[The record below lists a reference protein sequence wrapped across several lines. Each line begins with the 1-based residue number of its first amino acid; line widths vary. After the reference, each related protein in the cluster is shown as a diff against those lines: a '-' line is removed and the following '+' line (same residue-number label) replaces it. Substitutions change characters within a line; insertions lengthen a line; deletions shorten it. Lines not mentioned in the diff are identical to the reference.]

1 MKRIS
6 TFGARALM
14 TLALLVMT
22 AVSAMAVNVTYR
34 LTTHIDGRTLTA
46 TVQQNPGTAPN
57 LPKDMKRGFTEY
69 LYYDETRTTTVSA
82 IPNEEECIIEVG
94 YVFRPPFVLSDETDQ
109 IPYNVSISNGRGY
122 IHLDNNGKMHCY
134 PTEGVRHK
142 IYFYGDC
149 YCLWVVNNEGEYI
162 TWTADQSSRTTV
174 SAAPQVG
181 WQLLENLHIF
191 YAELVKHF
199 SLGTYVANQNA
210 PGTYMYAQKNMNASA
225 TSNENKTATASILD
239 NENRFIDNSGNFGSD
254 ASLPYSMFV
263 YSAEEGSSEQ
273 YPFVITYYILRGYP
287 PYGIKDYFTLPLRTA
302 VDVEQPG
309 RGKSTGANDSDQK
322 ILDALDSRRDIENY
336 DYAYYHDVQMTQKY
350 GIAGASYNQSNP
362 WMCEPGPTISSGFYG
377 KNAIPANLDHNV
389 VVWVLETIKD
399 EATISDRWTTIML
412 PFSVTEEQLQDI
424 GNILVNEFDH
434 VEGSGDSYN
443 LKFKAVTQMNSYTPY
458 LIKATD
464 ANAVAYG
471 KLFASEAGEGGESRI
486 DKIATQGT
494 TVSMVGTLANK
505 KLTYQDDNPY
515 LFFMGYKTADD
526 LNETPKFY
534 HVVNNNRTIGARHAW
549 FEIKDP
555 NASSGARSLSIVSET
570 ETGIQEIVNP
580 DGTSY
585 PVANI
590 YNVKGQLIRANAT
603 STDGLPKGIY
613 IIGGRKLIVK

>member
-46 TVQQNPGTAPN
+46 TVPQNAGTAPN
-57 LPKDMKRGFTEY
+57 LPKDMRRGFTDY

-82 IPNEEECIIEVG
+82 IPNEDCIIEVG

-109 IPYNVSISNGRGY
+109 IPYNVSIGRGIGY
-122 IHLDNNGKMHCY
+122 VHLDNDGKIHCY
-134 PTEGVRHK
+134 GQAGARDK
-142 IYFYGDC
+142 IYFYGDS
-149 YCLWVVNNEGEYI
+149 YCLWVGNSHNTYI
-162 TWTADQSSRTTV
+162 TWTADHNSRTEV
-174 SAAPQVG
+174 SAAPPVG
-181 WQLLENLHIF
+181 WQLLENLYIF
-191 YAELVKHF
+191 EATTVKHF
-199 SLGTYVANQNA
+199 SLGTYVENQNA
-210 PGTYMYAQKNMNASA
+210 PGKYIYTDYLSEKGG
-225 TSNENKTATASILD
+225 TSNENKTASSI
-239 NENRFIDNSGNFGSD
+239 NSENKFTDTYNNV
-254 ASLPYSMFV
+254 AYSMYV
-263 YSAEEGSSEQ
+263 YSSEEGSTDDRP
-273 YPFVITYYILRGYP
+273 YMITYYIVRGYP
-287 PYGIKDYFTLPLRTA
+287 PYGIRDYFTLPLYTA

-309 RGKSTGANDSDQK
+309 RGKASPGASANSYDK
-322 ILDALDSRRDIENY
+322 NILAALESRRDAENY

-362 WMCEPGPTISSGFYG
+362 MMCEPGPTSSGGYYG
-377 KNAIPANLDHNV
+377 KAANTTNLDHNV

-424 GNILVNEFDH
+424 GNILVNEFDR

-443 LKFKAVTQMNSYTPY
+443 LKFKPVPQMKSYTPY
-458 LIKATD
+458 LIKATN

-471 KLFASEAGEGGESRI
+471 KLFASEVGDGGEGRI
-486 DKIATQGT
+486 DKIATQQGT

-515 LFFMGYKTADD
+515 LFFMGYTTPNE
-526 LNETPKFY
+526 LNEKPKFY

-549 FEIKDP
+549 FEISDP